1 MRKYRLVPTLALM
14 GALSVLAC
22 GEAGGDDQAAGY
34 SEQQQGTAVNDT
46 SPHRPGTPGT
56 PGQQP

>member
-46 SPHRPGTPGT
+46 TPYRPGTPA
-56 PGQQP
+56 QQP